1 MTEMSVLVEARR
13 EYIDQLGV
21 CLSEHLIE
29 SFDAMYS
36 EAGKM
41 SKGKKVLVSFQS
53 LLKDVPNFSNSM
65 IKQHTDAIIDRC
77 SYFSDLLAAV
87 FVASTKIMSSVRLR
101 QDTAKISLKLP
112 TNDIFIHTVFIEAAK
127 NLYADPYVFHD
138 DAPQHKRDDE
148 LRVRFGIAIERAV
161 KSLIP
166 IKEILETYMAAPN
179 GESDLEKNID
189 LTDQGDTEDPDV
201 IESED
206 DDEEDVEEEEDEDDI
221 GEEGPEGLE
230 NEMKTIPTV
239 EAPPEQTQ
247 TPTEFTQPPTPTPTP
262 TQTQAPPVINEF
274 GTAPPP
280 RPQTP
285 IPEQQP
291 TLFDGAPDAR
301 IRRR

>member
-1 MTEMSVLVEARR
+1 M
-13 EYIDQLGV
+13 

-29 SFDAMYS
+29 SFDAMYN
-36 EAGKM
+36 EASKM

-138 DAPQHKRDDE
+138 DAPQHKRDEE
-148 LRVRFGIAIERAV
+148 LRARFGIVIERAV

-166 IKEILETYMAAPN
+166 IKEILETYMTASN
-179 GESDLEKNID
+179 GESADDLEKNID

-201 IESED
+201 VESED

-221 GEEGPEGLE
+221 GEEGPAGLE

-247 TPTEFTQPPTPTPTP
+247 APSEFTQPPTPTPTP
-262 TQTQAPPVINEF
+262 TPTQAQAPPVINEF
-274 GTAPPP
+274 GTTPPP

-285 IPEQQP
+285 VPEQQP

>member
-29 SFDAMYS
+29 SFDAMYN
-36 EAGKM
+36 EASKM

-138 DAPQHKRDDE
+138 DAPQHKRDEE
-148 LRVRFGIAIERAV
+148 LRARFGIAIERAV

-166 IKEILETYMAAPN
+166 IKEILETYMTAPS
-179 GESDLEKNID
+179 GESADDLEKNID

-201 IESED
+201 VESED
-206 DDEEDVEEEEDEDDI
+206 DDEEDVEEEDEDDI

-239 EAPPEQTQ
+239 EAPPEQA
-247 TPTEFTQPPTPTPTP
+247 PSEFTQPPTPTPT
-262 TQTQAPPVINEF
+262 TTQAQAPVINEF

-285 IPEQQP
+285 VPEQQP

>member
-36 EAGKM
+36 EASKI

-65 IKQHTDAIIDRC
+65 IKQHTDAVIDRC

-101 QDTAKISLKLP
+101 QDSAKISLKLP

-138 DAPQHKRDDE
+138 DSPQHKRDEE
-148 LRVRFGIAIERAV
+148 LRARFGIAIERAV

-166 IKEILETYMAAPN
+166 IKEILETYMTASN

-201 IESED
+201 VESED
-206 DDEEDVEEEEDEDDI
+206 DDEEDVEEEDI

-247 TPTEFTQPPTPTPTP
+247 APSEFTQPPTPTPTP
-262 TQTQAPPVINEF
+262 SQTQAPPVINEF

-285 IPEQQP
+285 VPEQQP
-291 TLFDGAPDAR
+291 TLFDGASDAR

>member
-29 SFDAMYS
+29 SFDAMYN
-36 EAGKM
+36 EASKM

-138 DAPQHKRDDE
+138 DAPQHKRDED
-148 LRVRFGIAIERAV
+148 LRARFGIAIERSV

-166 IKEILETYMAAPN
+166 IKEILETYMTAPN

-206 DDEEDVEEEEDEDDI
+206 DDEEDVEEDEDDI
-221 GEEGPEGLE
+221 GEEEGPEGLE

-239 EAPPEQTQ
+239 EAPPEQA
-247 TPTEFTQPPTPTPTP
+247 PPSPEFTQPPTPTPTP
-262 TQTQAPPVINEF
+262 TPTQAQAPVINEF

>member
-1 MTEMSVLVEARR
+1 MSPVSSEIPNSSARDSLLIISRAIHIPVDMTEMSVLVEARR

-29 SFDAMYS
+29 SFDAMYN
-36 EAGKM
+36 EASKM

-138 DAPQHKRDDE
+138 DAPQHKRDED
-148 LRVRFGIAIERAV
+148 LRARFGIAIERSV

-166 IKEILETYMAAPN
+166 IKEILETYMTASN

-206 DDEEDVEEEEDEDDI
+206 DDDEDVEEV
-221 GEEGPEGLE
+221 
-230 NEMKTIPTV
+230 MKMTS
-239 EAPPEQTQ
+239 E
-247 TPTEFTQPPTPTPTP
+247 
-262 TQTQAPPVINEF
+262 
-274 GTAPPP
+274 
-280 RPQTP
+280 
-285 IPEQQP
+285 
-291 TLFDGAPDAR
+291 
-301 IRRR
+301 RRKVQRDLRTK

>member
-29 SFDAMYS
+29 SFDAMYN
-36 EAGKM
+36 EASKM

-127 NLYADPYVFHD
+127 NIYADPYVFHD
-138 DAPQHKRDDE
+138 DSPQHKRDED
-148 LRVRFGIAIERAV
+148 LRARFGIAIERSV

-166 IKEILETYMAAPN
+166 IKEILETYMTAPN

-201 IESED
+201 VESED
-206 DDEEDVEEEEDEDDI
+206 DDEEDVEEDDEDDI

-239 EAPPEQTQ
+239 EAPPEQA
-247 TPTEFTQPPTPTPTP
+247 PPSSEFTQPPPTPTPTP
-262 TQTQAPPVINEF
+262 TQAQAPVINEF
-274 GTAPPP
+274 GTTAPPP

>member
-29 SFDAMYS
+29 SFDAMYN
-36 EAGKM
+36 EASKM

-138 DAPQHKRDDE
+138 DAPQHKRDED
-148 LRVRFGIAIERAV
+148 LRARFGIAIERSV

-201 IESED
+201 VESED
-206 DDEEDVEEEEDEDDI
+206 DDEEDVEEEDEDDI

-239 EAPPEQTQ
+239 EAPPEQA
-247 TPTEFTQPPTPTPTP
+247 PPSSEFTQPPPTPTPTP
-262 TQTQAPPVINEF
+262 TQAQAPVINEF
-274 GTAPPP
+274 GTTAPPP

>member
-1 MTEMSVLVEARR
+1 MSEMSVLVEARR

-29 SFDAMYS
+29 SFDAIYS

-138 DAPQHKRDDE
+138 DSPQHKRDED
-148 LRVRFGIAIERAV
+148 LRARFGIAIERSV

-166 IKEILETYMAAPN
+166 IKEILETYMTAPN

-201 IESED
+201 VESED
-206 DDEEDVEEEEDEDDI
+206 DDEEDVEEDEDDI
-221 GEEGPEGLE
+221 GEEEGPEGLE

-239 EAPPEQTQ
+239 EAPPEQA
-247 TPTEFTQPPTPTPTP
+247 PPSSEFTQPPTPTPTP
-262 TQTQAPPVINEF
+262 TPTQAQAPVINEF

>member
-29 SFDAMYS
+29 SFDAMYN
-36 EAGKM
+36 EASKM

-138 DAPQHKRDDE
+138 DAPQHKRDEE
-148 LRVRFGIAIERAV
+148 LRSRFGIAIERAV

-166 IKEILETYMAAPN
+166 IKEILETYMTAPN
-179 GESDLEKNID
+179 GESADDLEKNID

-206 DDEEDVEEEEDEDDI
+206 DEEEDVEEEEDEDDI

-239 EAPPEQTQ
+239 EAPPEQA
-247 TPTEFTQPPTPTPTP
+247 PPSSEFTQP
-262 TQTQAPPVINEF
+262 
-274 GTAPPP
+274 
-280 RPQTP
+280 
-285 IPEQQP
+285 
-291 TLFDGAPDAR
+291 
-301 IRRR
+301 RRRRRRARPRRRP

>member
-29 SFDAMYS
+29 SFDAMYN
-36 EAGKM
+36 EASKM

-138 DAPQHKRDDE
+138 DAPQHKRDEE
-148 LRVRFGIAIERAV
+148 LRARFGIAIERAV

-166 IKEILETYMAAPN
+166 IKEILETYMTASN
-179 GESDLEKNID
+179 GESADDLEKNID

-201 IESED
+201 VESED
-206 DDEEDVEEEEDEDDI
+206 DDEEDVEEEDEDDI

-239 EAPPEQTQ
+239 EAPPEQA
-247 TPTEFTQPPTPTPTP
+247 PSEFTQPPTPTPT
-262 TQTQAPPVINEF
+262 TTQAQAPVINEF

-285 IPEQQP
+285 VPEQQP

>member
-36 EAGKM
+36 EASKM

-138 DAPQHKRDDE
+138 DAPQHKRDEE

-166 IKEILETYMAAPN
+166 IKEILETYMTASN

-201 IESED
+201 VESED
-206 DDEEDVEEEEDEDDI
+206 DDEEDVEEEDEDDI

-239 EAPPEQTQ
+239 EAPPEQA
-247 TPTEFTQPPTPTPTP
+247 PPSSEFTQPPTPTPTP
-262 TQTQAPPVINEF
+262 TQAQAPVINEF
-274 GTAPPP
+274 GSNPPP
-280 RPQTP
+280 LPQTPIP

>member
-29 SFDAMYS
+29 SFDAMYN
-36 EAGKM
+36 EASKM

-138 DAPQHKRDDE
+138 DAPQHKRDEE
-148 LRVRFGIAIERAV
+148 LRARFGIAIERAV

-166 IKEILETYMAAPN
+166 IKEILETYMTAPN
-179 GESDLEKNID
+179 GESADDLEKNID

-201 IESED
+201 VESED
-206 DDEEDVEEEEDEDDI
+206 DDEDVEEEEDEDDI
-221 GEEGPEGLE
+221 GEEGPAGLE

-247 TPTEFTQPPTPTPTP
+247 TPSEFTQPPPTPS
-262 TQTQAPPVINEF
+262 QAQAPPVINEF

-285 IPEQQP
+285 VPEQQP

>member
-29 SFDAMYS
+29 SFDAMYN
-36 EAGKM
+36 EASKM

-138 DAPQHKRDDE
+138 DAPQHKRDED
-148 LRVRFGIAIERAV
+148 LRARFGIAIERSV

-166 IKEILETYMAAPN
+166 IKEILETYMTAPN

-201 IESED
+201 VESED
-206 DDEEDVEEEEDEDDI
+206 DDEEDVEEEDEDDI

-239 EAPPEQTQ
+239 EAPPEQA
-247 TPTEFTQPPTPTPTP
+247 PPSSEFTQPPPTPTPTP
-262 TQTQAPPVINEF
+262 TQAQAPVINEF
-274 GTAPPP
+274 GTTAPPP

>member
-1 MTEMSVLVEARR
+1 M
-13 EYIDQLGV
+13 

-29 SFDAMYS
+29 SFDAMYN
-36 EAGKM
+36 EASKM

-138 DAPQHKRDDE
+138 DAPQHKRDEE
-148 LRVRFGIAIERAV
+148 LRARFGIAIERAV

-166 IKEILETYMAAPN
+166 IKEILETYMTASN
-179 GESDLEKNID
+179 GESADDLEKNID

-201 IESED
+201 VESED

-221 GEEGPEGLE
+221 GEEGPAGLE

-247 TPTEFTQPPTPTPTP
+247 APSEFTQPPTPTPTP
-262 TQTQAPPVINEF
+262 TPTQAQAPPVINEF
-274 GTAPPP
+274 GTTPPP

-285 IPEQQP
+285 VPEQQP

>member
-1 MTEMSVLVEARR
+1 M
-13 EYIDQLGV
+13 

-29 SFDAMYS
+29 SFDAMYN
-36 EAGKM
+36 EASKM

-138 DAPQHKRDDE
+138 DAPQHKRDEE
-148 LRVRFGIAIERAV
+148 LRARFGIAIERAV

-166 IKEILETYMAAPN
+166 IKEILETYMTATN
-179 GESDLEKNID
+179 GESTDDLEKNID

-206 DDEEDVEEEEDEDDI
+206 DEEDVEEEDEDDI
-221 GEEGPEGLE
+221 GEEGPAGLE

-247 TPTEFTQPPTPTPTP
+247 TPSEFTQPPTPTPTP
-262 TQTQAPPVINEF
+262 TQAQAPPVINEF
-274 GTAPPP
+274 GTTPPP

>member
-179 GESDLEKNID
+179 GESADDLEKNID

-239 EAPPEQTQ
+239 EAPPEQ
-247 TPTEFTQPPTPTPTP
+247 
-262 TQTQAPPVINEF
+262 APPAYE
-274 GTAPPP
+274 
-280 RPQTP
+280 
-285 IPEQQP
+285 
-291 TLFDGAPDAR
+291 
-301 IRRR
+301 

>member
-29 SFDAMYS
+29 SFDAMYN
-36 EAGKM
+36 EASKM

-138 DAPQHKRDDE
+138 DAPQHKRDED
-148 LRVRFGIAIERAV
+148 LRARFGIAIERSV

-166 IKEILETYMAAPN
+166 IKEILETYMTAPN

-206 DDEEDVEEEEDEDDI
+206 DDEEDVEEDEDDI
-221 GEEGPEGLE
+221 GEEEGPEGLE

-239 EAPPEQTQ
+239 EAPPEQA
-247 TPTEFTQPPTPTPTP
+247 PPSSEFTQPPTPTPTP
-262 TQTQAPPVINEF
+262 TPTQAQAPVINEF

>member
-29 SFDAMYS
+29 SFDAMYN
-36 EAGKM
+36 EASKM

-138 DAPQHKRDDE
+138 DAPQHKRDED
-148 LRVRFGIAIERAV
+148 LRARFGIAIERSV

-166 IKEILETYMAAPN
+166 IKEILETYMTAPN

-201 IESED
+201 VESED
-206 DDEEDVEEEEDEDDI
+206 DDEEDVEEDDEDDI

-239 EAPPEQTQ
+239 EAPPEQA
-247 TPTEFTQPPTPTPTP
+247 PPSSEFTQPPPTPTPTP
-262 TQTQAPPVINEF
+262 TQAQAPVINEF
-274 GTAPPP
+274 GTTAPPP

>member
-1 MTEMSVLVEARR
+1 MSEMSVLVEARR

-138 DAPQHKRDDE
+138 DSPQHKRDED
-148 LRVRFGIAIERAV
+148 LRARFGIAIERSV

-166 IKEILETYMAAPN
+166 IKEILETYMTAPN

-206 DDEEDVEEEEDEDDI
+206 DDEEDVEEDEDDI
-221 GEEGPEGLE
+221 GEEEGPEGLE

-239 EAPPEQTQ
+239 EAPPEQA
-247 TPTEFTQPPTPTPTP
+247 PPSSEFTQPPTPTPTP
-262 TQTQAPPVINEF
+262 TPTQAQAPVINEF